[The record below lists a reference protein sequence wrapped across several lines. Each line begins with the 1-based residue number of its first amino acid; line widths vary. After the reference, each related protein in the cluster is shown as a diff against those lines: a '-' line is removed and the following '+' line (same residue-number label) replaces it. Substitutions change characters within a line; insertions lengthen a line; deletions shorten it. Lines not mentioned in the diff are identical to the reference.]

1 MKKILKP
8 ILALTLLG
16 ALITSCTDESD
27 LLIVAAKGEYAILTP
42 TTGDAVELSAATPSN
57 PGLSLSWAK
66 ADYGVTPTVITYVV
80 EIDKTGDNFDTPV
93 VLTSS
98 TDLFATVNSEM
109 LNGAALS
116 IGLNPFE
123 QGSMDIRIA
132 ASVGTPASDIKY
144 SNVINYLVTP
154 YSTDLPRLFV
164 TGNFL
169 SNSGYGD
176 NWTPANGVP
185 IASAGFG
192 QTNYEGFVY
201 INEASYAFL
210 FLPTNS
216 SFDNKYGDDGSFS
229 GTLAAN
235 GSDITGTTTANN
247 RYFYVKANTTT
258 NTYSLQP
265 TRWAITGSATPAGW
279 PDNGVQDTDL
289 TYNASTKKWE
299 ITLALSAGGNEF
311 KFRANDGWDLNLG
324 SDGPDA
330 DTSMDFGGGN
340 LSVPAA
346 GTYKISLDLSNPR
359 DYQYSAVLQ

>member
-1 MKKILKP
+1 
-8 ILALTLLG
+8 
-16 ALITSCTDESD
+16 
-27 LLIVAAKGEYAILTP
+27 
-42 TTGDAVELSAATPSN
+42 
-57 PGLSLSWAK
+57 
-66 ADYGVTPTVITYVV
+66 
-80 EIDKTGDNFDTPV
+80 
-93 VLTSS
+93 
-98 TDLFATVNSEM
+98 TVNSEI

-154 YSTDLPRLFV
+154 YSTELPRLYV

-169 SNSGYGD
+169 YNSGYGN

-235 GSDITGTTTANN
+235 GSDITGTTTPNN
-247 RYFYVKANTTT
+247 RYYYVKANTTT

-265 TRWAITGSATPAGW
+265 TSWAITGSATPAGW
-279 PDNGVQDTDL
+279 PDNGVQDTNL
-289 TYNASTKKWE
+289 TYNPASKKWE
-299 ITLALSAGGNEF
+299 ITLALTAGGNAF
-311 KFRANDGWDLNLG
+311 KFRANDGWDLNFG
-324 SDGPDA
+324 DDGA
-330 DTSMDFGGGN
+330 DKILEFNSPNNMT
-340 LSVPAA
+340 VATA

-359 DYQYSAVLQ
+359 DYQYTAVLQ